1 MLEFLFAFLLNFNPA
16 LSVVIF
22 SIIILF
28 VINIFYKILIN
39 QNDAKMIKQRV
50 KDYNR
55 EMKEAQKNK
64 ETDRQKKIMHDMMQ
78 ENSKLMKLTMK
89 PMIVSL
95 IIVVIFLPS
104 MSAFYG
110 DSAVALQD
118 NRGNVKLFGADYTVA
133 RDGSA
138 IKINDLSCNAPC
150 TQKIGDYNYK
160 ISIEGDTVKLA
171 QIVATLPVALPFIG
185 GTFGWLGW
193 YVICSIPL
201 VMSMRRF
208 MKIYV

>member
-1 MLEFLFAFLLNFNPA
+1 MLEFLFAPLLNFNPA

-22 SIIILF
+22 SVIILF

-50 KDYNR
+50 KEYNK
-55 EMKEAQKNK
+55 EMKDAQNKK
-64 ETDRQKKIMHDMMQ
+64 ETERAKKIMHDMMQ

-110 DSAVALQD
+110 DKIVALKD
-118 NRGNVKLFGADYTVA
+118 NSGSVKLFGVDYTVA
-133 RDGSA
+133 RDAST
-138 IKINDLSCNAPC
+138 IRINDVSCSTPC
-150 TQKIGDYNYK
+150 TQKIGNYNYK
-160 ISIEGDTVKLA
+160 ITETGDTVKVA
-171 QIVATLPVALPFIG
+171 QIVATLPFALPFIG

-193 YVICSIPL
+193 YIICSIPL
-201 VMSMRRF
+201 VMMMRRF